1 MDSLQNFS
9 FSNTPQQVKAS
20 EKQVQNS
27 AGGFTFELDDKTRL
41 RRFLILGV
49 EGGTFYANARH
60 LAFDNVQILQ
70 RMAVNDPV
78 NLVDTIVDVSV
89 SGAAPKQ
96 QPALFA
102 LAFAASVPQSSQAA
116 LAALPRVARTGS
128 ALLQFVSY
136 VEKFRGWGRG
146 LRRAVGSWYSTKR
159 ADDLAYQVVKYRN
172 RGGWSHRDL
181 LRLAHPSTSD
191 ESLRATFDWIVR
203 GSSST
208 SFSDSTGDTSSENIP
223 TIIEGFA
230 KASHATTSSEWAAL
244 VRGYGLSWE
253 MLPDA
258 ALNEPDVWAALL
270 DTDVPQTALIRQL
283 PRLTR
288 LGLLPGLGGRTS
300 DVVSQITDAERLRKA
315 RIHPVSVLSAQRTYA
330 KGRSFQGTTEWEPT
344 ARISDALDEAFYLS
358 FGAVKPANK
367 RTLLSLDVSASM
379 HWPLGG
385 TPLTARDASAALSLV
400 TLATESESMVL
411 GFTTNSLTKGFLRD
425 VVTPL
430 DISARQRLDDVLDYI
445 DGLPFGG
452 TDCSLPMLYA
462 MENSL
467 EVDTFVIYTDNET
480 WAGKMHPHQ
489 ALQRYRKESG
499 IDAKLVVAGMTATK
513 FSIANP
519 DDAGM
524 LDVVG
529 FDAAVP
535 NLISE
540 FSRGF

>member
-1 MDSLQNFS
+1 
-9 FSNTPQQVKAS
+9 
-20 EKQVQNS
+20 
-27 AGGFTFELDDKTRL
+27 
-41 RRFLILGV
+41 
-49 EGGTFYANARH
+49 
-60 LAFDNVQILQ
+60 
-70 RMAVNDPV
+70 
-78 NLVDTIVDVSV
+78 
-89 SGAAPKQ
+89 
-96 QPALFA
+96 
-102 LAFAASVPQSSQAA
+102 
-116 LAALPRVARTGS
+116 
-128 ALLQFVSY
+128 
-136 VEKFRGWGRG
+136 
-146 LRRAVGSWYSTKR
+146 
-159 ADDLAYQVVKYRN
+159 
-172 RGGWSHRDL
+172 
-181 LRLAHPSTSD
+181 
-191 ESLRATFDWIVR
+191 
-203 GSSST
+203 
-208 SFSDSTGDTSSENIP
+208 
-223 TIIEGFA
+223 
-230 KASHATTSSEWAAL
+230 
-244 VRGYGLSWE
+244 
-253 MLPDA
+253 
-258 ALNEPDVWAALL
+258 
-270 DTDVPQTALIRQL
+270 
-283 PRLTR
+283 
-288 LGLLPGLGGRTS
+288 
-300 DVVSQITDAERLRKA
+300 
-315 RIHPVSVLSAQRTYA
+315 
-330 KGRSFQGTTEWEPT
+330 
-344 ARISDALDEAFYLS
+344 
-358 FGAVKPANK
+358 
-367 RTLLSLDVSASM
+367 M

-430 DISARQRLDDVLDYI
+430 DISPRQRLDDVLDYI

-462 MENSL
+462 LENSL